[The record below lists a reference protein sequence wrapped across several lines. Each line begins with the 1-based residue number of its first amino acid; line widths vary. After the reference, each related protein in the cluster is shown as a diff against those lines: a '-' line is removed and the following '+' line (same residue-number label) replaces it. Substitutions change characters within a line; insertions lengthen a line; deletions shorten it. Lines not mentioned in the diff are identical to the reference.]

1 MVELLFPCL
10 SKRCYKPMNP
20 TFRPLVK
27 VLGLS
32 KSYGRRRVLNQLEFD
47 VASGSGLVVKG
58 SNGSGKTTLLE
69 ILATTSRPD
78 EGLIEV
84 CGTNISDDPALIRT
98 QIGFVAHS
106 PYLYPQLTVKENLI
120 FFSRLHL
127 VPSKTLDKNILL
139 TDMGLDTRLDQR
151 VSTLSHGF
159 RKRVSIV
166 RALLHQPSVL
176 LLDEPETGLDEE
188 TMNVLKRLIKSFVV
202 GGGAVI
208 LTTHLEGIDYG
219 AKMENIF
226 LERGKLI
233 GSR

>member
-1 MVELLFPCL
+1 M
-10 SKRCYKPMNP
+10 
-20 TFRPLVK
+20 
-27 VLGLS
+27 
-32 KSYGRRRVLNQLEFD
+32 
-47 VASGSGLVVKG
+47 
-58 SNGSGKTTLLE
+58 
-69 ILATTSRPD
+69 
-78 EGLIEV
+78 
-84 CGTNISDDPALIRT
+84 
-98 QIGFVAHS
+98 
-106 PYLYPQLTVKENLI
+106 
-120 FFSRLHL
+120 
-127 VPSKTLDKNILL
+127 PSKTLDKNILL
-139 TDMGLDTRLDQR
+139 SDMGLATRLDQR

-188 TMNVLKRLIKSFVV
+188 TMNVLKRLIKSFVA

-219 AKMENIF
+219 VKMENLF